1 MRKTTHI
8 VAVVVLFTSFT
19 TTFISRAFAQY
30 SMEVIPD
37 AQQLVLASGFSGTVL
52 VLDQV
57 GNTLYTSNAAFVDQR
72 FIPASTFK
80 VFSTLVALQ
89 SGVVT
94 NREAIIA
101 WDGIER
107 GRPEINRDLDL
118 QTAFQLSA
126 VPHFQYMVRTIGAER
141 MQHFLNAVNYGNRNM
156 SGGIDQFWLTG
167 ELRISPREQIEF
179 LAKLYAGDL
188 PFRPEVMQEVREIM
202 RSESAADF
210 TIFSKTGWATLG
222 ESDHTGWWIGWVEK
236 SDKPFFFATVL
247 QTTVPGEMFGPA
259 RLEITRQVLK
269 QLRVL

>member
-1 MRKTTHI
+1 MQEITRI
-8 VAVVVLFTSFT
+8 VAVIVLFTCLT
-19 TTFISRAFAQY
+19 TILTSRAFAQY
-30 SMEVIPD
+30 SIEVIPD
-37 AQQLVLASGFSGTVL
+37 AHELVLDGGFSGTIL
-52 VLDQV
+52 VLDQI
-57 GNTLYTSNAAFVDQR
+57 GNTLYTANAALVDQR

-89 SGVVT
+89 TGVVA

-126 VPHFQYMVRTIGAER
+126 VPHFQHMVRTIGAER
-141 MQHFLNAVNYGNRNM
+141 MQHFLSAVNYGNRNM

-167 ELRISPREQIEF
+167 ELRISPREQIDF
-179 LAKLYAGDL
+179 LAKLYSGDL

-202 RSESAADF
+202 RSESAEGF
-210 TIFSKTGWATLG
+210 TIFSKTGWATLSA
-222 ESDHTGWWIGWVEK
+222 SDHTGWWIGWVER

-247 QTTVPGEMFGPA
+247 QTATPGEKFGPA
-259 RLEITRQVLK
+259 RLDITRQVLK